1 MQKET
6 KESDP
11 YNDPFSS
18 VRKGKAVGH
27 MKIISDNDEWST
39 PQELL
44 LHKCNH
50 FLFNPKFDYASS
62 HINHKYPNYFT
73 LQDNS
78 LKQDWLQDGFLNPP
92 YTQVREF
99 MNKAI
104 TQWETNGIGILI
116 LVFAKTDTAWYHD
129 LIEPLRKNGSIVVEF
144 HRGRIS
150 FDEVD
155 EISNVVWADKCK
167 VWSKSN
173 SAPYGNMWIFLPPCK
188 QKSTQ
193 TI

>member
-1 MQKET
+1 
-6 KESDP
+6 
-11 YNDPFSS
+11 
-18 VRKGKAVGH
+18 
-27 MKIISDNDEWST
+27 
-39 PQELL
+39 
-44 LHKCNH
+44 
-50 FLFNPKFDYASS
+50 
-62 HINHKYPNYFT
+62 
-73 LQDNS
+73 LQ
-78 LKQDWLQDGFLNPP
+78 QDWLQDGYLNPP

-99 MNKAI
+99 ITKAV
-104 TQWETNGIGILI
+104 TEWKSNGIGILI

-155 EISNVVWADKCK
+155 EVSNVVWADKCK

-173 SAPYGNMWIFLPPCK
+173 SAPYGNMWIFLPPSK
-188 QKSTQ
+188 IKSTQ